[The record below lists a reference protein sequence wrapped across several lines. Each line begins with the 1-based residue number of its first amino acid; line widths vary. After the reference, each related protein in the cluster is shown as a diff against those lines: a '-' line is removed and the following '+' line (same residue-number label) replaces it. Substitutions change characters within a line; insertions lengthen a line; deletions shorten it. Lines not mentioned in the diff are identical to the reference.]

1 MATCADLLGADLSED
16 AAEDSFSF
24 LPALIGS
31 QDSPARTSLV
41 SHSNNG
47 EFAYRE
53 GRWKIVFKMRG
64 RNLQQS
70 RGQETVVELYNLN
83 DDVAEGNNVA
93 DARPEL
99 VNRLTAGLKHVV
111 DRGTSRSG
119 APQSNDTNVRFDVT
133 QARRWTA
140 AAD

>member
-1 MATCADLLGADLSED
+1 MATCADLLDADLPTD

-24 LPALIGS
+24 LEALLGR
-31 QDSPARTSLV
+31 QETPPRTNVV

-53 GRWKIVFKMRG
+53 GAWKIVFKMRG

-70 RGQETVVELYNLN
+70 RGQETVVELYNLESDPAEQHN
-83 DDVAEGNNVA
+83 VAET
-93 DARPEL
+93 RPEL
-99 VNRLTAGLKHVV
+99 VDRLTNALQRLV

-119 APQSNDTNVRFDVT
+119 SPQANDTAVRFDVT
-133 QARRWTA
+133 QSKRWTA
-140 AAD
+140 ATE